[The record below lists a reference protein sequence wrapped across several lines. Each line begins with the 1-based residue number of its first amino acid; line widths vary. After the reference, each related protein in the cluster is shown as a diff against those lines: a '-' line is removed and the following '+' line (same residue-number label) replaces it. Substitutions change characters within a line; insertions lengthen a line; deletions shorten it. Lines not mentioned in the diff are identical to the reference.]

1 MFKKKCR
8 GCAEKIDKKF
18 SYCPWCGASLKVG
31 AEDMGMLGSN
41 DSDRAQGALNGH
53 GSGEP
58 DLKLPFGVEKIMGG
72 LVKQLEKQLG
82 NMDVDEKTGMPK
94 GFRIQI
100 ARGPMG
106 QQIVQKRAPGR
117 KVAVVISKEES
128 ERRAGLERVNAES
141 KVKRLGDVIIYEIE
155 APGILKKEDV
165 VVTEL
170 ETGIE
175 IRAFAKD
182 KCYIKVIPLK
192 VEILGMRI
200 DREKVHVELR
210 G

>member
-1 MFKKKCR
+1 VLDIFVLMFKRKCR
-8 GCAEKIDKKF
+8 GCAEKVDKKF
-18 SYCPWCGASLKVG
+18 NYCPHCGASLKVK
-31 AEDMGMLGSN
+31 AEEDFGMLGS
-41 DSDRAQGALNGH
+41 SDLGRVQ
-53 GSGEP
+53 E
-58 DLKLPFGVEKIMGG
+58 DLKLPFGVEKIMGS
-72 LVKQLEKQLG
+72 LVKQLEKQIG
-82 NMDVDEKTGMPK
+82 NMDVDKKTGMPK
-94 GFRIQI
+94 GFKIQI

-106 QQIVQKRAPGR
+106 QQVVRNKASKR
-117 KVAVVISKEES
+117 KVVRVSSEEA
-128 ERRAGLERVNAES
+128 ERRAGLKRVDAES

-155 APGILKKEDV
+155 APGIARKDDV

-182 KCYIKVIPLK
+182 KCYVKIIPLK

-200 DREKVHVELR
+200 DREKVSVELQ

>member
-8 GCAEKIDKKF
+8 GCAEKVDKKF
-18 SYCPWCGASLKVG
+18 SYCPHCGASLKAG
-31 AEDMGMLGSN
+31 DEDMGMLGDN
-41 DSDRAQGALNGH
+41 DSSQVV
-53 GSGEP
+53 E

-82 NMDVDEKTGMPK
+82 NMEVDERTGMPK
-94 GFRIQI
+94 GFKIQI
-100 ARGPMG
+100 GKMPMNG
-106 QQIVQKRAPGR
+106 QVMQNRPAAKKKVIV
-117 KVAVVISKEES
+117 VSKEEA
-128 ERRAGLERVNAES
+128 ERRAGLDKVDAASR
-141 KVKRLGDVIIYEIE
+141 VKRLGDVIIYEIE
-155 APGILKKEDV
+155 APGVGKAEDV
-165 VVTEL
+165 IVTEL

-182 KCYIKVIPLK
+182 KCYVKVIPLK

-200 DREKVHVELR
+200 DREKVSVELR

>member
-1 MFKKKCR
+1 MFDKKCR
-8 GCAEKIDKKF
+8 GCAEKVDRKF
-18 SYCPWCGASLKVG
+18 SYCPHCGASLKIKSK
-31 AEDMGMLGSN
+31 EDFGMLGSS
-41 DSDRAQGALNGH
+41 DSGRV
-53 GSGEP
+53 EEEF
-58 DLKLPFGVEKIMGG
+58 KLPFGIEKIMGG

-94 GFRIQI
+94 GLKIQI

-106 QQIVQKRAPGR
+106 PQVVQKKAEER
-117 KVAVVISKEES
+117 KAVVIVSEKES
-128 ERRAGLERVNAES
+128 ERRANLKKVNAES
-141 KVKRLGDVIIYEIE
+141 RVKRLGDVIIYEIE
-155 APGILKKEDV
+155 APGIAGEDDV

-175 IRAFAKD
+175 IRAYAKE
-182 KCYIKVIPLK
+182 KCYVKNIPLK

-200 DREKVHVELR
+200 DREKVCVEMR